1 MEIQWLLDCV
11 DERKLLSLRV
21 ILYPLVFWQLLD
33 FNIFAR
39 FEIVMANT
47 LSFDESLEFAICL
60 EVVNSILSVAV
71 D

>member
-1 MEIQWLLDCV
+1 MEILWLLDCV

>member
-1 MEIQWLLDCV
+1 MEIQWLLECV